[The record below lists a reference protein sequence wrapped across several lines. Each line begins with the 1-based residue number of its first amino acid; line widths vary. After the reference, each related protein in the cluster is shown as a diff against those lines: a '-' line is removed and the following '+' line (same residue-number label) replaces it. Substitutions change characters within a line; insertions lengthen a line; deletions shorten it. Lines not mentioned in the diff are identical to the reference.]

1 MSFTISWNLL
11 RFMSTESVMLSNIS
25 SCAALFSFCLQS
37 FPASG
42 SFLMSR
48 LFTSGDQSIG
58 GSSSSRGSLVP
69 LHFLPLE
76 CIICLSEIVD
86 ISPGSLD
93 YSFCFSVSPSNEYS
107 GLISLKFDWFD
118 LRAVQGAHKTLVQH
132 QSSKASILQYSAF
145 MVQLSHTYMTTRK
158 TVALTRQPFV
168 VK

>member
-1 MSFTISWNLL
+1 MKTFTSLYNFLWGFLGISNFHVYKFIEFFLCLQCCCCSVAKLFLTLCNPTDCSMPGFPVLHSLL
-11 RFMSTESVMLSNIS
+11 EFAQVYVHWVRDANIS
-25 SCAALFSFCLQS
+25 SCATLFSLCLQS

-48 LFTSGDQSIG
+48 LFTSGGQSIG

-93 YSFCFSVSPSNEYS
+93 YS
-107 GLISLKFDWFD
+107 LWFI
-118 LRAVQGAHKTLVQH
+118 
-132 QSSKASILQYSAF
+132 QSFQWIFRIDFL
-145 MVQLSHTYMTTRK
+145 
-158 TVALTRQPFV
+158 
-168 VK
+168 

>member
-1 MSFTISWNLL
+1 MFTNSLSFFCAYIVVVQLLGCVWLFATLWTAACQASMSFTIYWSLL

-25 SCAALFSFCLQS
+25 SCATLFSFCLQS

-58 GSSSSRGSLVP
+58 GTSSSRGSLVP

-93 YSFCFSVSPSNEYS
+93 YSF
-107 GLISLKFDWFD
+107 WFI
-118 LRAVQGAHKTLVQH
+118 
-132 QSSKASILQYSAF
+132 QSFQWIFRIDFL
-145 MVQLSHTYMTTRK
+145 
-158 TVALTRQPFV
+158 
-168 VK
+168 

>member
-1 MSFTISWNLL
+1 MFTNSLSFFCAYIVVVQLLSCVWLFATLWTAACQASVSFTIYWSLL

-25 SCAALFSFCLQS
+25 SCATLFSFCLQS

-48 LFTSGDQSIG
+48 LFASGDQSIG

-93 YSFCFSVSPSNEYS
+93 YS
-107 GLISLKFDWFD
+107 LWFI
-118 LRAVQGAHKTLVQH
+118 
-132 QSSKASILQYSAF
+132 QSFQWIFRIDFL
-145 MVQLSHTYMTTRK
+145 
-158 TVALTRQPFV
+158 
-168 VK
+168 